1 MSKNVH
7 DQYVSATLQ
16 LGCAN
21 YAGPPLI
28 HILKK
33 GFYRKAT
40 SAKGVTPNGA
50 WQSTTGVC
58 IKVHALDLTLLWYHG
73 VNMTPGLFDRLN
85 IPNFEIISFHLALY
99 FLCRF
104 LSTVSIHSILI
115 LMLPFL
121 YILHFICLRSY

>member
-1 MSKNVH
+1 MKSSK
-7 DQYVSATLQ
+7 SAVMKASSFY
-16 LGCAN
+16 G
-21 YAGPPLI
+21 AGRSRSRIRFL
-28 HILKK
+28 
-33 GFYRKAT
+33 A
-40 SAKGVTPNGA
+40 SAKDIVES
-50 WQSTTGVC
+50 QESD
-58 IKVHALDLTLLWYHG
+58 DLALLWYHG

-104 LSTVSIHSILI
+104 FSTVSIHSILI

>member
-1 MSKNVH
+1 MIDYDSFSRCH
-7 DQYVSATLQ
+7 LTDIFFRFS
-16 LGCAN
+16 
-21 YAGPPLI
+21 
-28 HILKK
+28 
-33 GFYRKAT
+33 RR
-40 SAKGVTPNGA
+40 AKE
-50 WQSTTGVC
+50 
-58 IKVHALDLTLLWYHG
+58 LTLLWYHG

-85 IPNFEIISFHLALY
+85 IPNFEIISFHLASY

>member
-1 MSKNVH
+1 MMFAIPHFGFSLMK
-7 DQYVSATLQ
+7 L
-16 LGCAN
+16 
-21 YAGPPLI
+21 LI
-28 HILKK
+28 DSPKSNMMLTHYTGLKVMT
-33 GFYRKAT
+33 R
-40 SAKGVTPNGA
+40 
-50 WQSTTGVC
+50 
-58 IKVHALDLTLLWYHG
+58 LLTLLWYHG

-85 IPNFEIISFHLALY
+85 IPNFKIISFHLALY